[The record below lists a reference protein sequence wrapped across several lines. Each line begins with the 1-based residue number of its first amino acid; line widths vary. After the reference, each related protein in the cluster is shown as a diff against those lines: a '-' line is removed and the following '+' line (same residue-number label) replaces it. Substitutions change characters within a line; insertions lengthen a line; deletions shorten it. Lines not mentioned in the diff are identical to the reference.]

1 MHHHAL
7 ALKTIACSY
16 YAQGSHVMLIQGD
29 KPAGCEVS
37 LREGGFQLGIS
48 NLTLFLDDVADTPDV
63 DRYYLVQP
71 VFSNGPMRTSIRL
84 VHRDGQELIPVEP
97 LSCRRHFCAT
107 GASQTFCFDEAFEDA
122 LRQLPPFNGANSQAP
137 LPLVDIVAMGAL
149 YGGFS
154 GFSRLFLRVEARP
167 SPLALTERI
176 APEPVPDGLIQL
188 PIQQLS

>member
-1 MHHHAL
+1 MEHPAL
-7 ALKTIACSY
+7 AMKTIASSY

-48 NLTLFLDDVADTPDV
+48 NLTLSLNDVAPTPDV
-63 DRYYLVQP
+63 DRYYLVRP

-84 VHRDGQELIPVEP
+84 IHRDGQELIPVEP
-97 LSCRRHFCAT
+97 LSCRRPSRAT

-122 LRQLPPFNGANSQAP
+122 LRQLPPFHNADTQAP

-167 SPLALTERI
+167 ATVAVSERT
-176 APEPVPDGLIQL
+176 APEPVLDGLIQL

>member
-48 NLTLFLDDVADTPDV
+48 NLTLSLDDVADTPDV
-63 DRYYLVQP
+63 DRYYLLRP

-97 LSCRRHFCAT
+97 LSCRRHSRAT

-122 LRQLPPFNGANSQAP
+122 LRQLPPFNGANTQAA